1 MATVVVVHGIGRQYE
16 GADMLHTDLAAALR
30 DGVRLAEH
38 IPPRADEIGVAFY
51 GDLFRKEG
59 LKGGPEP
66 DAEDGGVEAELALR
80 WWRAAARMDPENV
93 QSPDDTADARG
104 KTPRA
109 VKSALRALS
118 MSRFATRA
126 AERALLGEL
135 QQVRDYLYGDQREP
149 VLARVCKEITDGT
162 RVVVGHSLGSIVAY
176 EALCALPGHGVRA
189 LVTLGSPLG
198 IRNLVFERLRPEPK
212 DGKGRWPGDSVRWT
226 NICDPHDVVALEE
239 RLGGLFGGGDAT
251 ITDDPLQE
259 GFVRAV
265 SDRTVVNGWRAHD
278 LGRYLTARATG
289 TAIGE
294 GLTR

>member
-1 MATVVVVHGIGRQYE
+1 MATVVVVHGIGQQYE
-16 GADMLHTDLAAALR
+16 GAGLLHTALAAALR
-30 DGVRLAEH
+30 DGVGLAGH
-38 IPPRADEIGVAFY
+38 TPPAADKIGVAFY
-51 GDLFRKEG
+51 GDLFRGEG
-59 LKGGPEP
+59 LKGEREP
-66 DAEDGGVEAELALR
+66 DTEDGGFEAELALR
-80 WWRAAARMDPENV
+80 WWRAAARMDPEHV
-93 QSPDDTADARG
+93 QSPDDTSDAKG
-104 KTPRA
+104 KTPRV

-126 AERALLGEL
+126 AEGVLLGEL
-135 QQVRDYLYGDQREP
+135 HQVRDYLSGDMREP
-149 VLARVCKEITDGT
+149 VLAKVCKEITDDT

-212 DGKGRWPGDSVRWT
+212 DGKGRWPGAAVRWT

-239 RLGGLFGGGDAT
+239 RLAGLFGDDDT
-251 ITDDPLQE
+251 TVIDDPPQQ
-259 GFVRAV
+259 GSARAV

-278 LGRYLTARATG
+278 LQRYLTAKVTG